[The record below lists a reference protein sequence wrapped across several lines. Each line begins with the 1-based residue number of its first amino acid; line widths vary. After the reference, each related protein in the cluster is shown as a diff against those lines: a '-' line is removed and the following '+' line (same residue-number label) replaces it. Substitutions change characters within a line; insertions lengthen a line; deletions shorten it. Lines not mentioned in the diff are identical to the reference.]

1 MATLHLS
8 PSSCE
13 AKVEEAIRRFQARNP
28 KSLEHHEAAI
38 DSMPGGNTRTLLH
51 TAPFPVVMVC
61 GEGTKLYDLDGHEYL
76 DFVGELTAGLY
87 GHSSPKIKKAMTG
100 VLSDIGLSL
109 GATNIYEKK
118 YADLLCSRFDL
129 DSLRFANSGTE
140 ANIHALAAARE
151 FTGKRKVVVFR
162 GGYHGSVLAFGLG
175 IAPNN
180 VDPHDWILSQYNDP
194 DALNEVF
201 NTHDDIAAVLVE
213 GMQGSGGG
221 IPASRKFLRAIREQ
235 TLKAAAV
242 FILDEVMTSRLHP
255 GGMAATIEEKPD
267 LKTLGKYLGG
277 GMPFGAFGGRKDI
290 MAVYD
295 PRKQGSLSHS
305 GTFQNNTLML
315 NAGYTGLAEV
325 FTPDVAI
332 QFNKNGDNFR
342 AELLDIF
349 EGTKFTVTGVG
360 SLMCIHC
367 TKPGLTSAQIRAK
380 DDYAPHE
387 DVDLKKLFWLEM
399 MEAGFWIHQR
409 GSIALNLAMEANA
422 MEAFVQA
429 VKAFCSRHHKLVHFP
444 GQNIE

>member
-1 MATLHLS
+1 MVISDST
-8 PSSCE
+8 PSRCQG
-13 AKVEEAIRRFQARNP
+13 KVEEAIQRFQARNP
-28 KSLEHHEAAI
+28 KSFEHHEAAI
-38 DSMPGGNTRTLLH
+38 GSMPGGNTRTLLH
-51 TAPFPVVMVC
+51 TAPFPIAMVR
-61 GEGTKLYDLDGHEYL
+61 GEGTKLYDLDGHEYF

-87 GHSSPKIKKAMTG
+87 GHSNPKIKEAMTS

-129 DSLRFANSGTE
+129 DSVRFANSGTE

-180 VDPHDWILSQYNDP
+180 VDREDWILSQYNDP
-194 DALNEVF
+194 DALEEVF
-201 NTHDDIAAVLVE
+201 TTHNDIAAVLVE
-213 GMQGSGGG
+213 GMQGSAGG
-221 IPASRKFLRAIREQ
+221 IPGSKEFLRAIREQ
-235 TLKAAAV
+235 TRKAGTV

-255 GGMAATIEEKPD
+255 GGLAATLDEKPD

-277 GMPFGAFGGRKDI
+277 GMPFGAFGGRRDI

-325 FTPDVAI
+325 FTPDVTI
-332 QFNKNGDNFR
+332 QLNKKGEKFR
-342 AELLDIF
+342 TDLLEIF
-349 EGTKFTVTGVG
+349 EGTEFTVTGVG

-367 TKPGLTSAQIRAK
+367 TKMGLTSTQIRAK
-380 DDYAPHE
+380 DEYAPYE
-387 DVDLKKLFWLEM
+387 DLDLKKLFWLEM

-409 GSIALNLAMEANA
+409 GSIALNLAMDAEA
-422 MEAFVQA
+422 MEAFVRA
-429 VKAFCSRHHKLVHFP
+429 VKAFCSRHHELVYCP
-444 GQNIE
+444 T